1 MYEVEDGS
9 MLSKVTRY
17 QYIWSGGGVYIDVL
31 EVVAGDNSGKF
42 VAEPSLLFGNPK
54 PEFMGAGTTEREALQ
69 EFLNRLKGISADD
82 LYIRPP
88 QA

>member
-1 MYEVEDGS
+1 MYEVENGS

-31 EVVAGDNSGKF
+31 EVVSGDNAGKF

-54 PEFMGAGTTEREALQ
+54 PDFMGAGTTEREALQ
-69 EFLNRLKGISADD
+69 DFLNRIQGVHADD
-82 LYIRPP
+82 LYVKPSK
-88 QA
+88 A

>member
-1 MYEVEDGS
+1 MVDVENGS

-31 EVVAGDNSGKF
+31 EVVAGDNTGKF

-69 EFLNRLKGISADD
+69 DCLNRIKGVHADD
-82 LYIRPP
+82 LYLIP
-88 QA
+88 AKN

>member
-1 MYEVEDGS
+1 MFEVENGS

-31 EVVAGDNSGKF
+31 EVVSGDNIGKF

-54 PEFMGAGTTEREALQ
+54 PDFMGAGTTEREALQ
-69 EFLNRLKGISADD
+69 DCLNRIKGAVADD

-88 QA
+88 KD